1 MINITNI
8 RVYIF
13 ALLCFWQSHING
25 AEKKT
30 DDTKSTILM
39 IDDHHILYRS
49 GTKRNLKPLVR
60 HSSRP
65 LIGTDKPWETT
76 IAYCSV
82 YRNSITGKY
91 QLWYQAWPG
100 KSGCY
105 LCYAESND
113 GIKWTKPSLGLV
125 DYKGSKDNNILLIN
139 GYGASIIYDK
149 TDPNAQKRYKAAFW
163 EQDTKKGIEFP
174 GTCIA
179 FSADGINWKKH
190 SNNPVIKGSYGDY
203 IQPPIIS
210 DLKKINAQEK
220 PLSTSDVIDLI
231 WDPKKESYAI
241 YAKTWLDGPKGNMHW
256 KRAVVRT
263 ESTNFINWTKPKLV
277 MVPDEFDGSG
287 GEQDLAR
294 TAGGGGSDGVQLH
307 SGPAFFYNDLY
318 FSMLQVMDSGNTG
331 NMPIELALSRDGDNW
346 KRPFRNKWFI
356 PPLDNKEIFD
366 ASLIWSNAT
375 PIFLKDVFRFYYG
388 AYGKPWNSSDGAQI
402 SGIGLAEMPRNRF
415 GGIEPIERF
424 GQITLRS
431 IELNKV
437 KGIEIN
443 GDATNGSIRPEILSD
458 DGYRIPGYTKN
469 DVKPLQTDSL
479 KHQVKWNQ
487 KKIRD
492 LPSGQYKLRLHLENA
507 EIFAITIRY

>member
-65 LIGTDKPWETT
+65 LISADKPWETT

-210 DLKKINAQEK
+210 DLKKINAQGK

-458 DGYRIPGYTKN
+458 DGYRIPGYKKN